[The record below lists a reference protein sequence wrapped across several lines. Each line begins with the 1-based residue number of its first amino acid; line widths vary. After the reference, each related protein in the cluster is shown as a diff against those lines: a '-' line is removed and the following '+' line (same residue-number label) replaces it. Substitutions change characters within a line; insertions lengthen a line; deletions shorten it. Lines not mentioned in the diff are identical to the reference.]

1 MHTGRGGA
9 IDVMRRHWTSTVVLA
24 TACTLAGCYSGR
36 DGGGAGQDD
45 ADGGG
50 TADGDGDGDADDD
63 DDDDDDDPPPVE
75 CDGQVL
81 DPGPN
86 LVRRLTVRE
95 YGNTVE
101 ALLGVDI
108 REQAE
113 LELPEELRADGFT
126 NSASGLITTLDHVEA
141 YDELAALA
149 VEQIPDLATFTGG
162 YTDCQDFTDDCERQ
176 FVESFGRK
184 AFRRP
189 LEDDEV
195 DLLALVFDIAQ
206 AEGESFEVGAGL
218 VVEAMMQSPPFLY
231 RLEDETT
238 GTVSRPLSGY
248 EMASRLSYLLW
259 AGPPDDELLDAADTE
274 SLSDD
279 EQVIAQVDRMLA
291 DPRAQEASLGFVRD
305 WLHLSRLNNL
315 PRDPER
321 FPDWSLAIAEDMR
334 AETEAYFSSVAWDQE
349 RALTELFTAQETWLT
364 PELAAYYGLAGG
376 DPGLVQYD
384 VSDVPE
390 RGGLLTQG
398 SMLTIG
404 GDDASMVARGLF
416 VFENILCS
424 LPASPPEGVDTTP
437 PELEPGKSQRF
448 YSEERTTN
456 ESCMG
461 CHLQFEPLAWGLE
474 RYLADGTYTTQD
486 FYGNELREDGELRL
500 PGQADPAPYQSASEM
515 MSLLEDSDAV
525 RECIAKKGTQFA
537 VARPLMPS
545 DACSVGKIF
554 DSLEQSDGTWR
565 DLVVAIAL
573 SPGFRSIRVEG

>member
-1 MHTGRGGA
+1 M
-9 IDVMRRHWTSTVVLA
+9 LA
-24 TACTLAGCYSGR
+24 TACTLGGCYSGKE
-36 DGGGAGQDD
+36 GGGAGQDE

-50 TADGDGDGDADDD
+50 SADDDGDGDGDG
-63 DDDDDDDPPPVE
+63 DDDDDDPPPVE

-95 YGNTVE
+95 YGNTVD

-126 NSASGLITTLDHVEA
+126 NSASGLITTLDHVEG
-141 YDELAALA
+141 YDALAALA
-149 VEQIPDLATFTGG
+149 VDTIPNLATFAGQ
-162 YTDCQDFTDDCERQ
+162 YTDCQEFTDDCKRQ
-176 FVESFGRK
+176 FVENFGRR

-189 LEDDEV
+189 LDVDEV
-195 DLLALVFDIAQ
+195 DLLIFVFDIAQ
-206 AEGESFEVGAGL
+206 EEGEGFEVGAGL

-238 GTVSRPLSGY
+238 GTESRPLSGY

-259 AGPPDDELLDAADTE
+259 AGPPDDELLDAADAEALT
-274 SLSDD
+274 DD
-279 EQVIAQVDRMLA
+279 EEIVAQVDRMLA
-291 DPRAQEASLGFVRD
+291 DPRAQEASLGFIRD
-305 WLHLSRLNNL
+305 WLHLARLDNL

-321 FPDWSLAIAEDMR
+321 FPDWSSEIAADMQV
-334 AETEAYFSSVAWDQE
+334 ETEQFFSSVAWDQQ
-349 RALTELFTAQETWLT
+349 RALPELFTAQEAWLS
-364 PELAAYYGLAGG
+364 PELASYYGLAGG
-376 DPGLVQYD
+376 EPGVAEYD

-416 VFENILCS
+416 VFENILCT
-424 LPASPPEGVDTTP
+424 LPASPPEGIDTTP
-437 PELEPGKSQRF
+437 PDLEPGKSQRF

-474 RYLADGTYTTQD
+474 RYLADGTYAMQD
-486 FYGNELREDGELRL
+486 SFGNDLREDGELRL
-500 PGQADPAPYQSASEM
+500 PGVEDPAPYETAAEM
-515 MSLLEDSDAV
+515 MSLLESSDAV
-525 RECIAKKGTQFA
+525 RECMAKKGTQFA
-537 VARPLMPS
+537 IARPLLPN

-554 DSLEQSDGTWR
+554 DSLEESDGTWR
-565 DLVVAIAL
+565 DLMIAIAT